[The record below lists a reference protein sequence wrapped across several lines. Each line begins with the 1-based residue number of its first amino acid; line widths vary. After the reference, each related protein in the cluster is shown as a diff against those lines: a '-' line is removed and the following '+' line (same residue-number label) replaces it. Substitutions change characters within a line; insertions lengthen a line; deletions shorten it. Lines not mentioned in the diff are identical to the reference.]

1 MFTYQR
7 DSVKSQIAQFWWLAP
22 LSFGGSLLDIAPT
35 VLTLFDLPVG
45 RDMDGRPLVSIYEYP
60 PAVRWI
66 DSWDRVPGDAARV
79 DAAPVAGG
87 AATAA
92 AVIRQLADLGYI
104 DELPADQHDA
114 LEETAREER
123 WNLARSLVD
132 AGQLEEAAGLVT
144 ELWERWPDE
153 VRFGMALFQ
162 YQLEL
167 GQILEARSTL
177 LLLDERKT
185 AAMARASEKLAQK
198 FTELRATQG
207 LPPAGEGQ
215 LDKGIDPQA
224 VSVADHILIKRLKA
238 RSARNPDTFA
248 FLEGKLL
255 AAERRF
261 PEALA
266 AFERAKGV
274 QASLRPTL
282 ILERAEVLLKMRK
295 LSAATVEFQRV
306 LEADP
311 LNLAAQYGLARAAM
325 AGQDAPRAAEA
336 AKGAIGIRYH
346 FPRAHL
352 LAGVALWR
360 AGELAEAERFLRS
373 AVELQPVFPAAQRML
388 GAFLGRI
395 RGDLSAA
402 IHHRSMAIESRNLLR
417 QVRAGVGPEGR
428 HPLEIQTVPGSG
440 PQLVEPQRLLT
451 APQEECV
458 VVVTGLPRSGT
469 SMMMQ
474 MLSAGGIDILR
485 DDRRP
490 ADASNP
496 RGYLEYEP
504 VKRLGRDASWVGQA
518 RGKGVKIVS
527 PLVRS
532 LPRDESAA
540 PYLVIQVRRPL
551 TEVVASQRE
560 MLARLGRDTPAVPDE
575 VIREGFAQQLVLTQT
590 FLDHLV
596 ATGRG
601 RVIDIDYHQ
610 ALADPVGTATRLAE
624 FLGGSFD
631 TPRAAA
637 AVERSLHRVAGR

>member
-1 MFTYQR
+1 MYTYQR

-295 LSAATVEFQRV
+295 LSAATAEFQRV

-373 AVELQPVFPAAQRML
+373 AVELQPVFPRRSADAW
-388 GAFLGRI
+388 G
-395 RGDLSAA
+395 LSGED
-402 IHHRSMAIESRNLLR
+402 S
-417 QVRAGVGPEGR
+417 
-428 HPLEIQTVPGSG
+428 
-440 PQLVEPQRLLT
+440 
-451 APQEECV
+451 
-458 VVVTGLPRSGT
+458 
-469 SMMMQ
+469 
-474 MLSAGGIDILR
+474 
-485 DDRRP
+485 RRP
-490 ADASNP
+490 VCGDPSSQYGDRKPKPAPAGSRRRGP
-496 RGYLEYEP
+496 RGA
-504 VKRLGRDASWVGQA
+504 AS
-518 RGKGVKIVS
+518 
-527 PLVRS
+527 
-532 LPRDESAA
+532 PRDSDGSRQWPAA
-540 PYLVIQVRRPL
+540 
-551 TEVVASQRE
+551 
-560 MLARLGRDTPAVPDE
+560 G
-575 VIREGFAQQLVLTQT
+575 
-590 FLDHLV
+590 
-596 ATGRG
+596 
-601 RVIDIDYHQ
+601 
-610 ALADPVGTATRLAE
+610 
-624 FLGGSFD
+624 
-631 TPRAAA
+631 RAAA
-637 AVERSLHRVAGR
+637 ALDRPTGGVRRGGDGSAPFRHLHDDADALGGRDRHSQGRQAASRCEQSPWLPRI